1 MKITANRDLHVTTTW
16 GASIF
21 LTAGE
26 TREVGNDM
34 GLQAL
39 QQGATEVV
47 EKAKPAAKK
56 KVTKKKRARTKTG
69 HYKADDPSTPDV
81 NEAYVEVE
89 EETKK

>member
-47 EKAKPAAKK
+47 EKAKLQ
-56 KVTKKKRARTKTG
+56 
-69 HYKADDPSTPDV
+69 S
-81 NEAYVEVE
+81 
-89 EETKK
+89 